1 MNSIAICEDDSFTLE
16 KLEEMARCYVRS
28 KGLHAAIRT
37 FASGEELMQEPGEY
51 DVVLLDYLCDGL

>member
-28 KGLHAAIRT
+28 KGLHADICIGRGAD
-37 FASGEELMQEPGEY
+37 AGAGG
-51 DVVLLDYLCDGL
+51 V

>member
-37 FASGEELMQEPGEY
+37 FASGEELMQEPY
-51 DVVLLDYLCDGL
+51 YPA